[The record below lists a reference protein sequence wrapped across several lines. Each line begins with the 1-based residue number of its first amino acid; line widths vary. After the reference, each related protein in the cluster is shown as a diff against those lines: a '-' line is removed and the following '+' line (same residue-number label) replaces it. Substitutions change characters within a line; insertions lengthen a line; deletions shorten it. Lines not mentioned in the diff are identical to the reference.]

1 MTLMMT
7 RQPFWLKM
15 PRCTAV
21 IEAGKPA
28 TVQFVASEL
37 QIKLHKANYTPMP
50 GFQNVTIELVDET
63 LLWW

>member
-1 MTLMMT
+1 MT

-15 PRCTAV
+15 PRRTAI
-21 IEAGKPA
+21 IEAGK
-28 TVQFVASEL
+28 AS
-37 QIKLHKANYTPMP
+37 QNPIRRKRIANKLHKANYTPMP